1 MIAVAVPMYL
11 SVCFSRPLPDTVN
24 RPVAASLN
32 VTVSATPPAVNRFPD
47 PMYLSVCF
55 STAVPDPVNRTVF
68 SGGLVV
74 VDSTSPPAVNRFP
87 DPVNLNVNL

>member
-1 MIAVAVPMYL
+1 M
-11 SVCFSRPLPDTVN
+11 T
-24 RPVAASLN
+24 

-47 PMYLSVCF
+47 PIYLSVCF
-55 STAVPDPVNRTVF
+55 SPAVPDPVNRMVR

-87 DPVNLNVNL
+87 EPVNLNVNL